1 MSAQFSSR
9 YNYKPSLARKL
20 SQKGPGQKLAL
31 GGWFWKLAGVVIVCA
46 TLVGVAGSYWFSW
59 SIRRGLDSLT
69 GVQAEKHALQKV
81 SNKLRAQ
88 KGQLLDRK
96 RIETVAAAKLSLYP
110 TVEQSAG
117 GGVMVRIPEP

>member
-1 MSAQFSSR
+1 MSSQYSSR
-9 YNYKPSLARKL
+9 YNYKPSLGKKL
-20 SQKGPGQKLAL
+20 SKKGPGQQLAL
-31 GGWFWKLAGVVIVCA
+31 GGWFWKLAGAVMVSA
-46 TLVGVAGSYWFSW
+46 ALAGVAGSCWFSW

-69 GVQAEKHALQKV
+69 GVQGEKHALQQV

>member
-1 MSAQFSSR
+1 MSVQLSSR
-9 YNYKPSLARKL
+9 YNYKPSLSRKL
-20 SQKGPGQKLAL
+20 SKKGPGQKLTL
-31 GGWFWKLAGVVIVCA
+31 GGWFWKLSGVIIVVA
-46 TLVGVAGSYWFSW
+46 TLIGMAGSYWFSW

-69 GVQAEKHALQKV
+69 GVQGEKHALQQV
-81 SNKLRAQ
+81 SVKLRGQ

-117 GGVMVRIPEP
+117 GGVIVRIPEP